1 MKRLG
6 SLAKT
11 SVLVILNN
19 CACQIWIVGNKC
31 WSRPGYIVGPK
42 ARIEHYCSNICGLEV
57 FSLLETRTPLSR
69 DFVLYRMYFRAWF
82 GATNA
87 AYSTS
92 SPTPIAPK
100 TAYWL
105 PLTVIIEWDIVPP
118 CRFTFPLQARSPQI
132 TPSVI
137 DRFNLNLVCTLI
149 RSFKEKRAGGCEAG

>member
-1 MKRLG
+1 MPAKFG
-6 SLAKT
+6 SWETNVGRDLD
-11 SVLVILNN
+11 ILLDRKPELNII
-19 CACQIWIVGNKC
+19 AL
-31 WSRPGYIVGPK
+31 
-42 ARIEHYCSNICGLEV
+42 ICGLEV

-69 DFVLYRMYFRAWF
+69 DFVFHRMYFQAWF
-82 GATNA
+82 GAKNA

-137 DRFNLNLVCTLI
+137 DRPNLNLVCTLI